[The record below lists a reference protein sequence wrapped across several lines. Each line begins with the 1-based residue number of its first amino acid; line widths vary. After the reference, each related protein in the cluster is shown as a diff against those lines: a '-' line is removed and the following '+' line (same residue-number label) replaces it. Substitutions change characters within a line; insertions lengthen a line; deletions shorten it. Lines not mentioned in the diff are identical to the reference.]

1 MIEIREIKPNE
12 YDFLREML
20 YEAIYF
26 PAGTEKLPISIVDEP
41 WLSKYVENFG
51 RKGDFAF
58 VLVDKNEL
66 VGAVW
71 SRLLTEDKAG
81 YGFIDEK
88 TPEFSI
94 AISERF
100 RNQGFGALMIQ
111 NLIEK
116 LISEGFEKLSLSVD
130 KRSSAQKLYRRL
142 GFEIIREEETA
153 FTMLKNL

>member
-20 YEAIYF
+20 FEAIYF
-26 PAGTEKLPISIVDEP
+26 PVGTEKLPTSIVDES

-58 VLVDKNEL
+58 VLVDKTEL

-71 SRLLTEDKAG
+71 SRLFTEDKAG
-81 YGFIDEK
+81 YGFVDAQ

-94 AISERF
+94 AIKKQY
-100 RNQGFGALMIQ
+100 RNQGFGNLLMQ
-111 NLIEK
+111 K
-116 LISEGFEKLSLSVD
+116 LFAKLNSEGFEKLSLSVD
-130 KRSSAQKLYRRL
+130 KRNSAVNLYLRI
-142 GFEIIREEETA
+142 GFEVVDKEGTA
-153 FTMLKNL
+153 YKMLRKL

>member
-1 MIEIREIKPNE
+1 
-12 YDFLREML
+12 ML

-26 PAGTEKLPISIVDEP
+26 PSETDKLQMSIVDEP

-51 RKGDFAF
+51 RKGDFSF
-58 VLVDKNEL
+58 VLVEQTEL

-71 SRLLTEDKAG
+71 SRLFTEDKAG

-130 KRSSAQKLYRRL
+130 KRSPAQNLYRRL
-142 GFEIIREEETA
+142 GFEIIREDDTA
-153 FTMLKNL
+153 FTMLKKL

>member
-1 MIEIREIKPNE
+1 MTEIREIKPNE
-12 YDFLREML
+12 YEFLREML

-71 SRLLTEDKAG
+71 SRLFTEDKAG
-81 YGFIDEK
+81 YGFVDAQ

-94 AISERF
+94 AVKEQY
-100 RNQGFGALMIQ
+100 RNQGLGNLLMQ
-111 NLIEK
+111 K
-116 LISEGFEKLSLSVD
+116 LFAKLNSEGFEKLSLSVD
-130 KRSSAQKLYRRL
+130 KRNSAVNLYLRI
-142 GFEIIREEETA
+142 GFEVVDKEGTA
-153 FTMLKNL
+153 YKMLKKL